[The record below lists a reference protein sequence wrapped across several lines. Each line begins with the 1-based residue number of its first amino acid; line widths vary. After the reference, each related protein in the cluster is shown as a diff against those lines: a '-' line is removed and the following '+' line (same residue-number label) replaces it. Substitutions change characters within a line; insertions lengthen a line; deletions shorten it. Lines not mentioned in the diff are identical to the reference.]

1 MHTRRSLGKR
11 SLWLASTA
19 AAAGLVVISQ
29 PSSATAAPIT
39 ASPSAI
45 SILGQIEFESFQFAY
60 DGVLG
65 TSMDLTIC
73 AATQL
78 DAEACNARMLSEIER
93 LRAILSTYDS
103 ESEISR
109 VKAGASIRS
118 PELAELLGAYDLW
131 TQRSGGAIRANMADT
146 ILLWK
151 RAQLNDQLPDSVAIS
166 QSLNAP
172 LALNVDAL
180 GKGYI
185 IDRAV
190 EIARQYAPAGL
201 LNIGGDIRAWGD
213 VDWRIGVSDPSNP
226 AENAPLAATFTLRN
240 SAAATSGGYARYYSI
255 KGQRYSHIID
265 PRTGMPVKSVTS
277 ATVIADTCLAAN
289 AMSTAA
295 SVLGGNEGASL
306 AAEFG
311 RGHVLLA
318 DAGQTWTGGPV
329 MLALADTSEAPA
341 AGGGSTTRPAESDSA
356 WAKDFQV
363 TIKVALKPNTGVSGT
378 ARGATAAAPEVGPG
392 RGGPPG
398 GPGGPGGRG
407 PRGGR
412 GGGGGAKRP
421 YVAVWVEDA
430 NNKVVRTI
438 TIWGDN
444 SRWLRELSYWWQAA
458 KGDQQDTQSI
468 TRATRPAGEYAITWD
483 GKDEFGKPVAKGDYT
498 VVIEVNREHGRHVKE
513 TATVTC
519 DGTAKS
525 VKVGETA
532 ESDPSTIE
540 YGPKPQSNASAGNTQ
555 ASNAN

>member
-1 MHTRRSLGKR
+1 MHIRRSLGKR
-11 SLWLASTA
+11 SIWLAGTA
-19 AAAGLVVISQ
+19 AAAGLVVISN
-29 PSSATAAPIT
+29 PAASHAAPIPM
-39 ASPSAI
+39 SPSATEVI
-45 SILGQIEFESFQFAY
+45 GHVEFDSFQFAY

-73 AATQL
+73 APTER
-78 DAEACNARMLSEIER
+78 DAEMCNARVLAEIER

-103 ESEISR
+103 ASEISR
-109 VKAGASIRS
+109 VKAGASIQS

-131 TQRSGGAIRANMADT
+131 NHRSGGAIRANMADT

-166 QSLNAP
+166 QSLDAP

-190 EIARQYAPAGL
+190 EIAQQYAPAGL

-213 VDWRIGVSDPSNP
+213 VDWRIGVSDPTNP

-255 KGQRYSHIID
+255 QGQRFSHIID

-277 ATVIADTCLAAN
+277 ATVIADNCMAAN

-295 SVLGGNEGASL
+295 SVLGGIEGAAL

-311 RGHVLLA
+311 RGHLLLA

-329 MLALADTSEAPA
+329 MLALADTTEAPA
-341 AGGGSTTRPAESDSA
+341 ASGGSTSKPADSAAASA

-363 TIKVALKPNTGVSGT
+363 TVKIALKDFSAPAPTTAPQPAAQAAPAEVASATPAANPP
-378 ARGATAAAPEVGPG
+378 ARGA
-392 RGGPPG
+392 RGA
-398 GPGGPGGRG
+398 
-407 PRGGR
+407 RGGR
-412 GGGGGAKRP
+412 GAKRP
-421 YVAVWVEDA
+421 YVAVWIEDK
-430 NNKVVRTI
+430 NDKVVRTI

-444 SRWLRELSYWWQAA
+444 ARWVRELSYWWRAA
-458 KGDQQDTQSI
+458 DGDQQDTQSI
-468 TRATRPAGEYAITWD
+468 TRATRAAGEYAVTWD
-483 GKDEFGKPVAKGDYT
+483 GKDEFGKPVAPGDYT

-513 TATVTC
+513 AATITC
-519 DGTAKS
+519 DGTAKT
-525 VKVGETA
+525 VKVSETA
-532 ESDPSTIE
+532 ESAASTIE
-540 YGPKPQSNASAGNTQ
+540 YGPKPQGNASASNTQ
-555 ASNAN
+555 ARNAN